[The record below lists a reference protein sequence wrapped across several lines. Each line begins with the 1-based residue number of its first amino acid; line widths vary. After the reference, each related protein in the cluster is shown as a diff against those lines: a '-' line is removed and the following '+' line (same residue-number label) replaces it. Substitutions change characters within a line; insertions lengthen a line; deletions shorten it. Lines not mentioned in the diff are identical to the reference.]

1 MPSVA
6 GVPAGACAASAD
18 AARGKGASGKPPPDR
33 PQRSAEAAAPA
44 AVSKTLAPV
53 PAGLLTAAYK
63 RDEQGGEACEAHG
76 AALPVEQRQVTLPT
90 SA

>member
-33 PQRSAEAAAPA
+33 PQRSAEAAAP
-44 AVSKTLAPV
+44 V
-53 PAGLLTAAYK
+53 PAGLLTAGYK